1 MLIAQN
7 IILLPGLHG
16 TGDLFGPLIAEL
28 PDSCKPIVI
37 SYPNDKLLDY
47 NQLADHAQQQLP
59 DQTFVIVAE
68 SFSGHVAHILAERN
82 PADLK
87 SVHFFASFLSNP
99 NPLLL
104 NWLTLPFAGL
114 PRMLLPSSMLRNR
127 MIGDCADDELWALIE
142 STIEGVPKA
151 TIKHRLELIAKTK
164 PAPKTTEIPYHS
176 VVAAADSLVNPK
188 YTIGPPWTNEGSQQ
202 SIPGPH
208 LLLQT
213 RPKHCV
219 ELILGVAL

>member
-1 MLIAQN
+1 MVTPL
-7 IILLPGLHG
+7 ILLPGLHG

-28 PDSCKPIVI
+28 PDSCKPIAI
-37 SYPNDKLLDY
+37 SSPNDKLLDY
-47 NQLADHAQQQLP
+47 NQLADIAQGQLP
-59 DQTFVIVAE
+59 DQPFVIVAE
-68 SFSGHVAHILAERN
+68 SFSGHVAHILAQRN
-82 PADLK
+82 LANLK

-114 PRMLLPSSMLRNR
+114 PKMLLPSSMLRTR
-127 MIGDCADDELWALIE
+127 MIGGCADEKLWALIE

-164 PAPKTTEIPYHS
+164 PAQKTTQIPYHS
-176 VVAAADSLVNPK
+176 VAAATDSLVNPK

-202 SIPGPH
+202 TIPGPH
-208 LLLQT
+208 LILQT
-213 RPKHCV
+213 RPKHCA
-219 ELILGVAL
+219 ELIFGIEP